1 MKKGFK
7 SPKLMAVL
15 MAALVSA
22 NSLPVTAFAVETD
35 LAEQSQAESIMESE
49 EVADTED
56 VLTEESQAGESDVNS
71 GVCGEDV
78 IWTLDDDGVLT
89 ISGTGDMADYT
100 LEEKA
105 PWYDRKDDIVSVNIE
120 SGVTSIGE
128 YAFYECT
135 NITNIELP
143 EDVAIIEAEAFSDC
157 GSLTSITFDGSAPE
171 FGEDSFSNVTATA
184 YYSSE
189 DESWTEEVRQDYG
202 GTITWSEMS
211 SETVEA
217 ETQAQALVITQQP
230 KTVVGKIG
238 DKAVFTVEAEGDG
251 VSYQWQYSNSGSSSW
266 KNSTMAGSTTN
277 KIEVNIT
284 KGRLGQK
291 YRCIVMDS
299 KGNKLTSEVA
309 EIQQE
314 TEKELAII
322 QQPKTVVGK
331 IGDKAVFTVEAEGNG
346 LTYQWQYSNSGSSS
360 WKNSSMTGS
369 TTNKIE
375 VNITKGR
382 IGQKYRCIVKD
393 NKGNELTTDAAEIQ
407 QESDKKLAIIQ
418 QPKTVVGK
426 IGDKAVFT
434 VEAEGDG
441 LSYQW
446 QYCNSGSSSWKNS
459 SMTGSKT
466 NKIEVNI
473 TKGRIGQ
480 KYRCVVKD
488 SKGNELTTEA
498 AEIQQESDKKLA
510 IIQQPKTVVGKI
522 GDKAV
527 FTVEA
532 EGDGLSYQ
540 WQYCNSGSSTW
551 KNSSMT
557 GSTTN
562 KIEVNIT
569 KGRIGQKYRCI
580 VKDNKGNELT
590 TDAAEIQQESDKK
603 LAITQQPKTV
613 QGNIG
618 DTAVFTVEVEGNG
631 LTYQWQYC
639 SKNSS
644 SWKNSTMTCSKTNKI
659 EVKITEGR
667 IGQKYRCVI
676 TDSKGK
682 KVTSD
687 AAELSKKY
695 TNYTATFVNAGTN
708 KEIETVEAEKMEATA
723 GLPAGDII
731 KLPKSVADK
740 KFYIVKDGNIQDL
753 SLEAVVNGSSASYD
767 SLELFFYVTEDI
779 IVYVTD

>member
-49 EVADTED
+49 EVADTEEIS
-56 VLTEESQAGESDVNS
+56 TEESRAGEADVNS

-89 ISGTGDMADYT
+89 ISGIGDMADYT

-299 KGNKLTSEVA
+299 KGNKLTSEAA

-382 IGQKYRCIVKD
+382 LGQKYRCIVKD

-418 QPKTVVGK
+418 QPKT
-426 IGDKAVFT
+426 I
-434 VEAEGDG
+434 
-441 LSYQW
+441 
-446 QYCNSGSSSWKNS
+446 
-459 SMTGSKT
+459 
-466 NKIEVNI
+466 
-473 TKGRIGQ
+473 
-480 KYRCVVKD
+480 
-488 SKGNELTTEA
+488 
-498 AEIQQESDKKLA
+498 
-510 IIQQPKTVVGKI
+510 
-522 GDKAV
+522 
-527 FTVEA
+527 
-532 EGDGLSYQ
+532 
-540 WQYCNSGSSTW
+540 
-551 KNSSMT
+551 
-557 GSTTN
+557 
-562 KIEVNIT
+562 
-569 KGRIGQKYRCI
+569 
-580 VKDNKGNELT
+580 
-590 TDAAEIQQESDKK
+590 
-603 LAITQQPKTV
+603 

-618 DTAVFTVEVEGNG
+618 DTAVFTVEAEGNG

-644 SWKNSTMTCSKTNKI
+644 SWKNSTMTGSKTNKI

-676 TDSKGK
+676 TDSKGE

-708 KEIETVEAEKMEATA
+708 KEIETVEAEKMEAVA
-723 GLPAGDII
+723 GLPAGDIV

-740 KFYIVKDGNIQDL
+740 KFYIVKDGNMQDL
-753 SLEAVVNGSSASYD
+753 PLDAVVNGSSASYD
-767 SLELFFYVTEDI
+767 SLELFFYVTEDM

>member
-56 VLTEESQAGESDVNS
+56 VLTEESQAGEADVNS
-71 GVCGEDV
+71 GACGEDV
-78 IWTLDDDGVLT
+78 IWTLDNDGVLT

-135 NITNIELP
+135 NLTNIELP
-143 EDVAIIEAEAFSDC
+143 EGVAIIETEAFSDC
-157 GSLTSITFDGSAPE
+157 DSLTSITFDGSAPE
-171 FGEDSFSNVTATA
+171 FGEDSFSNVMATA

-251 VSYQWQYSNSGSSSW
+251 VSYQWQYSNSGSSAW

-299 KGNKLTSEVA
+299 KGNKLASEAA

-322 QQPKTVVGK
+322 QQPKSVVGK

-446 QYCNSGSSSWKNS
+446 QYSNSGSSS
-459 SMTGSKT
+459 
-466 NKIEVNI
+466 
-473 TKGRIGQ
+473 
-480 KYRCVVKD
+480 
-488 SKGNELTTEA
+488 
-498 AEIQQESDKKLA
+498 
-510 IIQQPKTVVGKI
+510 
-522 GDKAV
+522 
-527 FTVEA
+527 
-532 EGDGLSYQ
+532 
-540 WQYCNSGSSTW
+540 W

-569 KGRIGQKYRCI
+569 KGRIGQKYRCV

-603 LAITQQPKTV
+603 LAIIQQPKTI

-618 DTAVFTVEVEGNG
+618 DKAVFTVEAEGNG

-644 SWKNSTMTCSKTNKI
+644 H
-659 EVKITEGR
+659 GR
-667 IGQKYRCVI
+667 IPQ
-676 TDSKGK
+676 
-682 KVTSD
+682 
-687 AAELSKKY
+687 
-695 TNYTATFVNAGTN
+695 
-708 KEIETVEAEKMEATA
+708 
-723 GLPAGDII
+723 
-731 KLPKSVADK
+731 
-740 KFYIVKDGNIQDL
+740 
-753 SLEAVVNGSSASYD
+753 
-767 SLELFFYVTEDI
+767 
-779 IVYVTD
+779 

>member
-49 EVADTED
+49 EVADTEEIS
-56 VLTEESQAGESDVNS
+56 TEESRAGEADVNS

-89 ISGTGDMADYT
+89 ISGIGDMADYT

-299 KGNKLTSEVA
+299 KGNKLTSEAA

-382 IGQKYRCIVKD
+382 LGQKYRCIVKD
-393 NKGNELTTDAAEIQ
+393 NKGNELTTD
-407 QESDKKLAIIQ
+407 
-418 QPKTVVGK
+418 
-426 IGDKAVFT
+426 
-434 VEAEGDG
+434 
-441 LSYQW
+441 
-446 QYCNSGSSSWKNS
+446 
-459 SMTGSKT
+459 
-466 NKIEVNI
+466 
-473 TKGRIGQ
+473 
-480 KYRCVVKD
+480 
-488 SKGNELTTEA
+488 A

-569 KGRIGQKYRCI
+569 KGRIGQKYRCV

-603 LAITQQPKTV
+603 LAIIQQPKTI

-618 DTAVFTVEVEGNG
+618 DTAVFTVEAEGNG

-644 SWKNSTMTCSKTNKI
+644 SWKNSTMTGSKTNKI

-676 TDSKGK
+676 TDSKGE

-708 KEIETVEAEKMEATA
+708 KEIETVEAEKMEAVA
-723 GLPAGDII
+723 GLPAGDIV

-740 KFYIVKDGNIQDL
+740 KFYIVKDGNMQDL
-753 SLEAVVNGSSASYD
+753 PLDAVVNGSSASYD
-767 SLELFFYVTEDI
+767 SLELFFYVTEDM

>member
-15 MAALVSA
+15 MAALVSV

-35 LAEQSQAESIMESE
+35 VAEQSQAESIMESE
-49 EVADTED
+49 GVADTEE
-56 VLTEESQAGESDVNS
+56 VSTEESQAGEADVNA

-78 IWTLDDDGVLT
+78 IWMLDDDGVLT

-251 VSYQWQYSNSGSSSW
+251 VSYKWQYSNSGSSSW
-266 KNSTMAGSTTN
+266 KNSTMAGSATN

-299 KGNKLTSEVA
+299 KGNKLTSEAA

-441 LSYQW
+441 LTYQW
-446 QYCNSGSSSWKNS
+446 QYCNRGSTSWKNS

-473 TKGRIGQ
+473 TKGRLGQ
-480 KYRCVVKD
+480 KYRCIVKD
-488 SKGNELTTEA
+488 NKGNELTTDA

-540 WQYCNSGSSTW
+540 WQYCNSGSTSW

-557 GSTTN
+557 GSKTN
-562 KIEVNIT
+562 KIEVDIT
-569 KGRIGQKYRCI
+569 KGRIGQKYRCV

-603 LAITQQPKTV
+603 LAIIQQPKTI

-618 DTAVFTVEVEGNG
+618 DTAVFTVEAEGNG

-644 SWKNSTMTCSKTNKI
+644 SWKNSTMTGSKTNKI

-676 TDSKGK
+676 TDLKGE

-708 KEIETVEAEKMEATA
+708 KEIETVEAEKMEAVA
-723 GLPAGDII
+723 GLPAGDIV

-740 KFYIVKDGNIQDL
+740 KFYIVKDGNMQDL
-753 SLEAVVNGSSASYD
+753 SLDAVVNGSSASYD
-767 SLELFFYVTEDI
+767 SLELFFYVTEDM

>member
-1 MKKGFK
+1 M
-7 SPKLMAVL
+7 
-15 MAALVSA
+15 
-22 NSLPVTAFAVETD
+22 
-35 LAEQSQAESIMESE
+35 
-49 EVADTED
+49 
-56 VLTEESQAGESDVNS
+56 
-71 GVCGEDV
+71 
-78 IWTLDDDGVLT
+78 
-89 ISGTGDMADYT
+89 
-100 LEEKA
+100 
-105 PWYDRKDDIVSVNIE
+105 
-120 SGVTSIGE
+120 
-128 YAFYECT
+128 
-135 NITNIELP
+135 
-143 EDVAIIEAEAFSDC
+143 
-157 GSLTSITFDGSAPE
+157 
-171 FGEDSFSNVTATA
+171 
-184 YYSSE
+184 
-189 DESWTEEVRQDYG
+189 
-202 GTITWSEMS
+202 
-211 SETVEA
+211 
-217 ETQAQALVITQQP
+217 
-230 KTVVGKIG
+230 
-238 DKAVFTVEAEGDG
+238 
-251 VSYQWQYSNSGSSSW
+251 
-266 KNSTMAGSTTN
+266 
-277 KIEVNIT
+277 
-284 KGRLGQK
+284 
-291 YRCIVMDS
+291 
-299 KGNKLTSEVA
+299 TSEAA

-369 TTNKIE
+369 TSNKIE

-441 LSYQW
+441 LTYQW

-459 SMTGSKT
+459 SMTGSTT

-473 TKGRIGQ
+473 TKGRLGQ

-488 SKGNELTTEA
+488 NKGNELTTDA

-532 EGDGLSYQ
+532 EG
-540 WQYCNSGSSTW
+540 
-551 KNSSMT
+551 
-557 GSTTN
+557 
-562 KIEVNIT
+562 
-569 KGRIGQKYRCI
+569 
-580 VKDNKGNELT
+580 
-590 TDAAEIQQESDKK
+590 
-603 LAITQQPKTV
+603 
-613 QGNIG
+613 
-618 DTAVFTVEVEGNG
+618 NG

-644 SWKNSTMTCSKTNKI
+644 SWKNSTMTGSKTNKI

-676 TDSKGK
+676 TDSKGE

-708 KEIETVEAEKMEATA
+708 KEIETVEAEKMEAVA
-723 GLPAGDII
+723 GLPAGDIV

-740 KFYIVKDGNIQDL
+740 KFYIVKDGNMQDL
-753 SLEAVVNGSSASYD
+753 SLDAVVNGSSASYD
-767 SLELFFYVTEDI
+767 SLELFFYVTEDM